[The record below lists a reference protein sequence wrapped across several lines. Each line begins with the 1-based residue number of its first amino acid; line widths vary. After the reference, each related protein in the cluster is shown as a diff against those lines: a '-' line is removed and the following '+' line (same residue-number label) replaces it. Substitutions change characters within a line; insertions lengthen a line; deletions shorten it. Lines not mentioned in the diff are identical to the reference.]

1 MIHSSDWL
9 DFNLFE
15 DQLVLQ
21 KANSR
26 VLRWYISLKW
36 PHNTVVTCS
45 FVNTLNHALLGRG
58 LARRGGCLIPGI
70 NKIKDRKE
78 NFRIDRL

>member
-45 FVNTLNHALLGRG
+45 FVNTLNHALLGG
-58 LARRGGCLIPGI
+58 GGWRGGEAVLFQ
-70 NKIKDRKE
+70 E
-78 NFRIDRL
+78 